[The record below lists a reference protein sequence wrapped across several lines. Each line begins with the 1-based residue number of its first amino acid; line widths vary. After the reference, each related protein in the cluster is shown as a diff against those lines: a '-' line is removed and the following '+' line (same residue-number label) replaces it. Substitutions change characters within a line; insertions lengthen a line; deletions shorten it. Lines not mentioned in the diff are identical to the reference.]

1 MRRAMTTR
9 TTIRAPRTKTRKSKL
24 RARAWLLCVLALG
37 AVLSTALAAPPAE
50 GSGAAADTTKVPKLR
65 TINGLV
71 CSKEGT
77 PIQGAVVYLQ
87 DTKSLAVKSYL
98 SDAQGRFHFRQLSM
112 STDFDLWAELNG
124 KRSKTKS
131 ISQFNS
137 KTDLNYKLKLPVSK

>member
-1 MRRAMTTR
+1 MTTR
-9 TTIRAPRTKTRKSKL
+9 TTNPPWKTRTTTSKAQACV
-24 RARAWLLCVLALG
+24 RLLCAVVLG
-37 AVLSTALAAPPAE
+37 AVLSTSLGLRGAWASGGPAA
-50 GSGAAADTTKVPKLR
+50 TTKVPKLR
-65 TINGLV
+65 TIEGVV

-87 DTKSLAVKSYL
+87 DSKSLAVKSYL
-98 SDAQGRFHFRQLSM
+98 SDAGGRFHFRQLSM

-124 KRSKTKS
+124 KRSKTKT